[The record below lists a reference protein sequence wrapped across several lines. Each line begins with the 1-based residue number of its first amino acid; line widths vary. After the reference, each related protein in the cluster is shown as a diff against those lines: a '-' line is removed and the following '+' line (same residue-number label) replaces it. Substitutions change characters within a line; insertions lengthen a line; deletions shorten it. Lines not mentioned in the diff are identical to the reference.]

1 MNLLGTTVLK
11 FKDKWIWYISSS
23 QINL

>member
-23 QINL
+23 QINS